1 MKAVL
6 VSQTMTYRLYM
17 ITKLKMVKIIVHLK
31 WGTSGKT
38 ESYASFWLQL
48 EIPN

>member
-6 VSQTMTYRLYM
+6 VSNDDIQPYM

-31 WGTSGKT
+31 WGTSDKA
-38 ESYASFWLQL
+38 ESYAPFWLQL
-48 EIPN
+48 EITN